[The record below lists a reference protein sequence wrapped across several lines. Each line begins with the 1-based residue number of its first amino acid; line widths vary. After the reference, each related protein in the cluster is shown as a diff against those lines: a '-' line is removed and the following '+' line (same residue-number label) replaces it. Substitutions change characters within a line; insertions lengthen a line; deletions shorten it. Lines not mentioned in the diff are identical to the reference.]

1 MVLVDRYDRPLMHLR
16 ISVTM
21 SCNYACI
28 YCHREGELESR
39 RPDELKPYEI
49 YLIGKAASELG
60 VRKFKLTG
68 GEPLLRNDIVEVVN
82 LLSKLQPLDL
92 ALTTNGYFLP
102 EYAYELRKA
111 GLRRVNISI
120 PSLRRDVY
128 RKITGVDGLNKVL
141 EGVKAAINAGFNP
154 VKINYVLLRGFNE
167 HEFWDFVEY
176 ARNLGVILQ
185 VIELQPEGLGSRNY
199 EKLHVDLSSF
209 EKTIK
214 DKASKVVYRRHMHN
228 RPQYY
233 VDGGIVEFV
242 RPICNPDFCMHCTRL
257 RITADGS
264 IKTCLFLKPVIDL
277 KSILRNESYDDKVKV
292 EKIKEAIVKANEL
305 REPYYK
311 VSTKRGD

>member
-311 VSTKRGD
+311 VSTKRGE